1 MCLFQCKS
9 QNYINEN
16 NVAKKNGPNREKKS
30 VSPKTENFT
39 AQNDGVPSAWID
51 PLQRTVWLGFSNE
64 QCPVQLSINRVLVV
78 TLGAN
83 CHGSTFFIITCDN
96 KFQL

>member
-30 VSPKTENFT
+30 VSPKTKKFT
-39 AQNDGVPSAWID
+39 AQNDGVPSA
-51 PLQRTVWLGFSNE
+51 
-64 QCPVQLSINRVLVV
+64 
-78 TLGAN
+78 
-83 CHGSTFFIITCDN
+83 
-96 KFQL
+96 